1 MNYPDIINGAFEL
14 AGGLFIFRSILKLN
28 KDKEVKGVHWIHAA
42 FFAFWGYWNLFYYP
56 YLGQWISFIGGL
68 GVVTA
73 NTIWLGQMIYYLRK
87 EEYDI
92 GESIILINGEKVKI
106 KDLK

>member
-1 MNYPDIINGAFEL
+1 MNYPDIINGIFEL
-14 AGGLFIFRSILKLN
+14 CGGLFILKSILKLN

-42 FFAFWGYWNLFYYP
+42 FFACWGYWNLFYYP
-56 YLGQWISFIGGL
+56 YLEQWISFIGGI

-87 EEYDI
+87 E
-92 GESIILINGEKVKI
+92 KK
-106 KDLK
+106 